1 MDKELLKMVAESG
14 ITIQGDLVLEKHVEH
29 EIGNVE
35 KGGTGIII
43 NNYNNNKD
51 DKSVTVSD
59 EKIKNA
65 IEELQEAKDEQGS
78 YIMHDKDQWYAVFR
92 VLNHYC
98 GYPAKPKDFEITMK
112 NIGSDSFRLPCNYE
126 NFRKVALNH
135 LPQNVS
141 LWKQFTNTADQ
152 HSFKQINVAEKLMEI
167 LNLE

>member
-1 MDKELLKMVAESG
+1 MDKDVLKTLAESG
-14 ITIQGDLVLEKHVEH
+14 ITINGDLVLEKHVEH

-78 YIMHDKDQWYAVFR
+78 YIMHDKDQWYAVF
-92 VLNHYC
+92 
-98 GYPAKPKDFEITMK
+98 
-112 NIGSDSFRLPCNYE
+112 GS
-126 NFRKVALNH
+126 V
-135 LPQNVS
+135 
-141 LWKQFTNTADQ
+141 
-152 HSFKQINVAEKLMEI
+152 I
-167 LNLE
+167 